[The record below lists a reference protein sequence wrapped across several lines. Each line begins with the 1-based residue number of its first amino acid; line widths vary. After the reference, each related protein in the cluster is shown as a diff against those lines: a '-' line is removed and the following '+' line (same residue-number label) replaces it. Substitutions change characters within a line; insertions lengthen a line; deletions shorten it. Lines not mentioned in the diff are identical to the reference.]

1 MQVFDRFMDIAD
13 EMTGIPKYM
22 TGQHVPGAGRTSSGL
37 SMLISNAGKSIK
49 QVIGN
54 IDHDVLKPMLERQY
68 QRNLRYSEDPDL
80 IGDVQIIARGATVI
94 GHWPTNGYEFDESKA
109 LTKDKQSFVGLGIDD
124 DCQNELSDERL
135 EQWCLQVSSEFK

>member
-1 MQVFDRFMDIAD
+1 M
-13 EMTGIPKYM
+13 
-22 TGQHVPGAGRTSSGL
+22 
-37 SMLISNAGKSIK
+37 
-49 QVIGN
+49 
-54 IDHDVLKPMLERQY
+54 
-68 QRNLRYSEDPDL
+68 
-80 IGDVQIIARGATVI
+80 I